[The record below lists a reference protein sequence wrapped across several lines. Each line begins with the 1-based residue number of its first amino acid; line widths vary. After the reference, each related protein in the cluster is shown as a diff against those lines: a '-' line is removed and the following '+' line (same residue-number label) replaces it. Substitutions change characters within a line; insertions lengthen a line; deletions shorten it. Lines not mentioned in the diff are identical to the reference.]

1 MYRCLHGARD
11 TGLCPPLHLQDGNG
25 AEGSDRYDNSKAKY
39 KACAGTWDHSTKF
52 LREEEMRLSWRPS
65 WCQVLGSAE
74 TPDGWTRREKEVSM
88 KGAAEARSQGQG
100 IVLKL

>member
-1 MYRCLHGARD
+1 M
-11 TGLCPPLHLQDGNG
+11 
-25 AEGSDRYDNSKAKY
+25 SS
-39 KACAGTWDHSTKF
+39 F
-52 LREEEMRLSWRPS
+52 
-65 WCQVLGSAE
+65 GSAE